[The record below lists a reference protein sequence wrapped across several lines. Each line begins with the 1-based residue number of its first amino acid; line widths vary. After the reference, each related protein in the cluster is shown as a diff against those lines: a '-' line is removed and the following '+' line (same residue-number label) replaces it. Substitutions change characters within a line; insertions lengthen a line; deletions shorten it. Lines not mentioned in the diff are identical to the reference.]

1 LWAGGG
7 ALRSHSKRG
16 TVAPCHTHSKLIN
29 GALTPSAI
37 RGDTR
42 TRRVPSCRDSTRVL
56 VGKTLARSRA
66 RVDCLLR
73 GFLGRT
79 WTLAHAQCPE
89 GHQCCARADDA
100 GVHLPGGILSH
111 FRQVTN
117 VTMCQGIMKRAIIV
131 VSLCLLA
138 LPAMGQP
145 YPPDGQYYRCRSEL
159 ECKIAK
165 ALSRALTPPGG
176 YHGATPP
183 IPPSSLPAPPPLA
196 TPSQEEWKR
205 AIIAEAE
212 RFCATFPS
220 DPICHFRDQQ

>member
-1 LWAGGG
+1 MSRKHLPA
-7 ALRSHSKRG
+7 A
-16 TVAPCHTHSKLIN
+16 
-29 GALTPSAI
+29 
-37 RGDTR
+37 
-42 TRRVPSCRDSTRVL
+42 VL
-56 VGKTLARSRA
+56 VSIGCSVAFWA
-66 RVDCLLR
+66 A
-73 GFLGRT
+73 LGLQRT
-79 WTLAHAQCPE
+79 YNVLNVTNAVREPMNAS
-89 GHQCCARADDA
+89 
-100 GVHLPGGILSH
+100 VHLPGGILSH

-117 VTMCQGIMKRAIIV
+117 VSICQGIMKRAIIV
-131 VSLCLLA
+131 ANLCLLA

-205 AIIAEAE
+205 SRE
-212 RFCATFPS
+212 
-220 DPICHFRDQQ
+220 DQGEPMRTSPQRTAGRGKSLRNLSGQRRLHGVCCCLAST

>member
-1 LWAGGG
+1 MWNMRPIGSTLDLAGG
-7 ALRSHSKRG
+7 
-16 TVAPCHTHSKLIN
+16 
-29 GALTPSAI
+29 
-37 RGDTR
+37 
-42 TRRVPSCRDSTRVL
+42 
-56 VGKTLARSRA
+56 
-66 RVDCLLR
+66 
-73 GFLGRT
+73 F
-79 WTLAHAQCPE
+79 
-89 GHQCCARADDA
+89 
-100 GVHLPGGILSH
+100 LSH
-111 FRQVTN
+111 FRHVTT
-117 VTMCQGIMKRAIIV
+117 VPMCQDVMKRAIIV
-131 VSLCLLA
+131 VNLCLLA
-138 LPAMGQP
+138 LPAIGQP